1 MEGRLRV
8 RDREGSEKRHD
19 GRWRR
24 CAPAGWRQR
33 MVRSFLCILALLGAT
48 LGSARPAHADANA
61 LWHIVG
67 EHCVPDEKD
76 NHSPRPCEEVNL
88 AGGYAVLKDIVG
100 KTQFLLIPT
109 TRISGIESPTILAPN
124 APNYWEA
131 AWQARRFVDERAQ
144 RQLPRDVIGLAIN
157 SISGRTQNELH
168 IHIDCMRPDV
178 ISALREHAAA
188 IGPKWTRFPVPLSGH
203 DYMAMRLDQA
213 TLADTNPFVLLADGV
228 PGARADMG
236 HETLVVV
243 GDKYHGKDDF
253 VLLAGHANPATG
265 NWGAGEQL
273 QDHSC
278 AAASFS
284 AQ

>member
-1 MEGRLRV
+1 
-8 RDREGSEKRHD
+8 
-19 GRWRR
+19 
-24 CAPAGWRQR
+24 
-33 MVRSFLCILALLGAT
+33 MVRPAPGGSLCRAALFAVALLFAIPHQA
-48 LGSARPAHADANA
+48 SADSNA

-67 EHCVPDEKD
+67 SLCVPDEKD

-109 TRISGIESPTILAPN
+109 KRIAGIESPAILAPN
-124 APNYWEA
+124 APDYWEA

-144 RQLPRDVIGLAIN
+144 RQLPRHVIGLAIN
-157 SISGRTQNELH
+157 SISGRTQNQLH
-168 IHIDCMRPDV
+168 IHVDCMRPDV

-188 IGPKWTRFPVPLSGH
+188 IGPKWTKFPVPLSGH
-203 DYMAMRLDQA
+203 EYMAMRLDQA
-213 TLADTNPFVLLADGV
+213 NLANTNPFVLLADGV

-243 GDKYHGKDDF
+243 GDTYKGKDGF

-278 AAASFS
+278 VAASFA